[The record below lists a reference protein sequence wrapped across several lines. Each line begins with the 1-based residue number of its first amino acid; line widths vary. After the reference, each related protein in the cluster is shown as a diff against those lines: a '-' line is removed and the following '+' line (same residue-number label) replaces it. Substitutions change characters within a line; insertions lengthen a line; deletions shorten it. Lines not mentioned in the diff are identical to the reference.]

1 MHFDTYSDFIPLIMI
16 ALTIWVM
23 RARFSSPIDTPW
35 PLLYYLGLVLF
46 VRSNEGEFNTYWI
59 FIGVA
64 CALFLRYEFMA
75 GGVLHQLLPG
85 GGAAYPPPTARRRL
99 FSSPER

>member
-1 MHFDTYSDFIPLIMI
+1 MHFETYSDFIPLFMI

-23 RARFSSPIDTPW
+23 RTRFSSPIDTPW

-46 VRSNEGEFNTYWI
+46 VRSNEGEFNNYWI
-59 FIGVA
+59 FAGVV

-75 GGVLHQLLPG
+75 GVVLKAIRTGELAVHVYVIVGCFLML
-85 GGAAYPPPTARRRL
+85 TRM
-99 FSSPER
+99 

>member
-1 MHFDTYSDFIPLIMI
+1 MHFETYSDFIPLFMI

-46 VRSNEGEFNTYWI
+46 VRANEGEFNNYWI
-59 FIGVA
+59 FAGVLS
-64 CALFLRYEFMA
+64 ALFLRYEFMA
-75 GGVLHQLLPG
+75 GIFLKTMRAGEFAVHLYVIAGCFVML
-85 GGAAYPPPTARRRL
+85 TRM
-99 FSSPER
+99 